1 MPNLVAPRKNFTPFA
16 SQSQSSEVAIF
27 GSTLNGGQ
35 QYTTD
40 SEQIQS
46 LSAWLRGWYGAT
58 FAGQDSTQVPTIEE
72 FNGLFKVLSDAIF
85 YQIQKP
91 IPEYLSTTEYFINS
105 LCSNNGIIYISLV
118 NNNINQALPVYPIAS
133 NPNWAIFYDRS
144 NVVLRDGTANML
156 ADLDMNFNKITNLAQ
171 PTNPND
177 AVRFTDLPIA
187 NAKAFSVNKG
197 KSDATTSQPNFALRN
212 TATELIFL
220 GLAKPI
226 EMTYADNTVFKI
238 IADETY
244 NTSLLADGTYVML
257 IENGVK
263 TPVLLSKIN
272 EGIVLPLSGTAG
284 DYFVVTNPLET
295 YKWNT
300 LTTTWDIVKIVRLCE
315 FVIALGVLNANVIN
329 YAFNREAESD
339 WISVSANNQYT
350 YNDNLGCSL
359 EHKTVSGTLKVN
371 LAATEGVEIPCK
383 GLNGTGAGYG
393 TQLSKTNKTVK
404 IWIDTAGPFPYQ
416 GGDSPQAGP
425 IVVSSSTT
433 GIVKIIIKSTY

>member
-1 MPNLVAPRKNFTPFA
+1 MPNSVAPRKNFTPFA

-58 FAGQDSTQVPTIEE
+58 FAGEDSTQVPTIEE

-91 IPEYLSTTEYFINS
+91 IPEYLSTTEYFQYS

-133 NPNWAIFYDRS
+133 NSNWAIFYDRS

-156 ADLDMNFNKITNLAQ
+156 ADLNMNNNKITNLAQ

-197 KSDATTSQPNFALRN
+197 KADATTGQPNFALRN

-244 NTSLLADGTYVML
+244 NASLLADGTYVML

-272 EGIVLPLSGTAG
+272 EGIVLPALGTAG

-300 LTTTWDIVKIVRLCE
+300 LTTTWDIVKIVKLCE
-315 FVIALGVLNANVIN
+315 FEIALGVLNANVIN
-329 YAFNREAESD
+329 YAFNRKARIIQTVNVGITNSNLNHNIGTSNVNFTGEIFDDIQAGFTNRSVPINNTD
-339 WISVSANNQYT
+339 YDTNSGGYGSVISKIKNNNKQCVFVPCL
-350 YNDNLGCSL
+350 NSL
-359 EHKTVSGTLKVN
+359 ASIKGLFSVYPRDFTQGTL
-371 LAATEGVEIPCK
+371 I
-383 GLNGTGAGYG
+383 LNIEANY
-393 TQLSKTNKTVK
+393 
-404 IWIDTAGPFPYQ
+404 
-416 GGDSPQAGP
+416 
-425 IVVSSSTT
+425 
-433 GIVKIIIKSTY
+433 

>member
-1 MPNLVAPRKNFTPFA
+1 MPNSVAPRKNFTPFA

-118 NNNINQALPVYPIAS
+118 DNNINQALPVYPIAS

-156 ADLDMNFNKITNLAQ
+156 ADLDMNNNKITNLAQ

-197 KSDATTSQPNFALRN
+197 KTDATTVQPNFALRN

-263 TPVLLSKIN
+263 MPVLLNKIN
-272 EGIVLPLSGTAG
+272 EGIVLPALGTAG

-300 LTTTWDIVKIVRLCE
+300 LTSTWDIVKIVKLCE
-315 FVIALGVLNANVIN
+315 FVIALGVLNSNVVN
-329 YAFNREAESD
+329 YALNGVYDRLIAGYNNTVQHNIGSIKCNVLCYGSNLNETQYQIFNTVESD
-339 WISVSANNQYT
+339 GVQSTGLVWSLTKNAITTAIIGVGLRTGGLGYT
-350 YNDNLGCSL
+350 
-359 EHKTVSGTLKVN
+359 K
-371 LAATEGVEIPCK
+371 
-383 GLNGTGAGYG
+383 
-393 TQLSKTNKTVK
+393 
-404 IWIDTAGPFPYQ
+404 F
-416 GGDSPQAGP
+416 
-425 IVVSSSTT
+425 
-433 GIVKIIIKSTY
+433 IIKRSY